1 MTIISSIKNSLKLMR
16 ANKARTSLTLLGLV
30 IGIMT
35 VIIVFAAGEGIRGLV
50 LGQIESFGT
59 DTVITEIK
67 VPTTKA
73 GSAGDS
79 ESGSAQA
86 SGVQVTTLTVDD
98 MEAVEK
104 LPNINKGYAAVLSQE
119 QVSFGNELRRAYI
132 FGVNADYIEIDAG
145 STIQSGRFFQ
155 KQMIKV

>member
-59 DTVITEIK
+59 DTVITETK
-67 VPTTKA
+67 VPSTKS
-73 GSAGDS
+73 GSAGES
-79 ESGSAQA
+79 ESGNAQA

-104 LPNINKGYAAVLSQE
+104 LPNINKGYAACLLYTS
-119 QVSFGNELRRAYI
+119 
-132 FGVNADYIEIDAG
+132 
-145 STIQSGRFFQ
+145 STNYHLLA
-155 KQMIKV
+155 